1 MEATYFFDPVQCSPP
16 TRFAGIARMGICLA
30 PLSLMPGGRGNM
42 AEPQINLDP
51 ASLNPV
57 EQKLRGPLEDQ
68 LTSALQAAI
77 EKITEGYAGESVD
90 RVTAM
95 LLAQTKAGLHPD
107 IAAGFSPDPTELR
120 RVAKEI
126 VQAAH

>member
-1 MEATYFFDPVQCSPP
+1 
-16 TRFAGIARMGICLA
+16 
-30 PLSLMPGGRGNM
+30 M

-51 ASLNPV
+51 ASLTPV

-120 RVAKEI
+120 RVANEI